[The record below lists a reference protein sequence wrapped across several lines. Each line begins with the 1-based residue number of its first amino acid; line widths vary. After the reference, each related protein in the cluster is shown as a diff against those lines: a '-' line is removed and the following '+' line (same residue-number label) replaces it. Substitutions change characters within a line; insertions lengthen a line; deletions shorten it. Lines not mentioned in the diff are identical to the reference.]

1 MNKKLLVMALVPV
14 LVVMSGALAFS
25 AFTGTVTTNVTA
37 SSATFSLSEAGN
49 VVLYNAT
56 NTAVSITGTN
66 GVAMTT
72 AGVTPLEQLGT
83 INAVNKVTD
92 ATFSVSVANLA
103 PGDFVTL
110 IFAINNTG
118 TSAVNLGAM
127 SFSGVGANWVTATFS
142 TTNGVIGTD
151 GAAGFAYGG
160 LSDYAIYPGNAYTT
174 GTTSSYVPSGVLA
187 PGGTAVFWF
196 SVGLT
201 SNAGNNYAGMSSGTL
216 TLTAS
221 VTSAA

>member
-37 SSATFSLSEAGN
+37 NAASFSLTEAGN
-49 VVLYNAT
+49 VAVYNAT
-56 NTAVSITGTN
+56 NTVVTITGEQSTSMTSA
-66 GVAMTT
+66 GVA
-72 AGVTPLEQLGT
+72 PLEQLGT
-83 INAVNKVTD
+83 INAVSGATD
-92 ATFSVSVANLA
+92 ASFSVSVGNLA
-103 PGDFVTL
+103 PGDYVTL

-118 TSAVNLGAM
+118 SSAVNLGAM
-127 SFSGVGANWVTATFS
+127 SFSTVGTGWVPASFSPTSGVVATSSGAS
-142 TTNGVIGTD
+142 
-151 GAAGFAYGG
+151 GFAYGG
-160 LSDYAIYPGNAYTT
+160 LSEYAIYPGNAYTT
-174 GTTSSYVPSGVLA
+174 SSNYESTGVLL

-196 SVGLT
+196 NVGLT
-201 SNAGNNYAGMSSGTL
+201 SNAPSSDAGLTSGTL